1 MSKAKIIV
9 RTDNIMKAPL
19 IETSDAYIM
28 EFYDSFGDMH
38 ALMIKMLNDECW
50 GLVTRDNP
58 AWLSI
63 LVRYG
68 YASDTDITQHM
79 LTQGG

>member
-1 MSKAKIIV
+1 
-9 RTDNIMKAPL
+9 MKAPL

-50 GLVTRDNP
+50 GLVTRDHP
-58 AWLSI
+58 EWLSI

-68 YASDTDITQHM
+68 YVKPEASATTDIPQRM
-79 LTQGG
+79 LTQGE